1 MLKERILERAGAKF
15 YQYGIKNVS
24 MNDLSSSL
32 GISKRTL
39 YENFVDKEDI
49 LRQYLENIRD
59 KNVAKITE
67 LVNKSANIIEVFIYF
82 IDRQQKVEM
91 PSVKFYQDIEKYYP
105 DIHQE
110 ILNHMESNKTY
121 MKNALK
127 QGIKDGY
134 IREGLNV
141 EVAAF
146 LVEES
151 NHTYLRASYIKK
163 PTFSFQ
169 DLFFTMMINFIRGI
183 STNKGIEII
192 DKYLEN
198 SKIENNQNNI

>member
-1 MLKERILERAGAKF
+1 MLKERILEKAGTKF

-24 MNDLSSSL
+24 MNDLASSL

-39 YENFVDKEDI
+39 YENFQDKEDI
-49 LRQYLENIRD
+49 LRQYLENKRD
-59 KNVAKITE
+59 KNVAKIKE
-67 LVNKSANIIEVFIYF
+67 LINKSANIIEVFIYF
-82 IDRQQKVEM
+82 IDCQQKVEM

-105 DIHQE
+105 TIHQE
-110 ILNHMESNKTY
+110 ILNSMESNKSY
-121 MKNALK
+121 MKSALQ
-127 QGIKDGY
+127 QGIKDGF

-198 SKIENNQNNI
+198 SKNEKNQNNI